1 MSLRG
6 VSVWYLLKW
15 IKWLLSASSILF
27 IKYLKRT
34 TSSIEAIYLNNHK
47 MPTFCTATLRSHK
60 SIGLYKLFITKA
72 NLRIKLNP
80 QSSIVSHKMKLEFCI
95 TNYGKLA
102 RKPDFQ
108 KKRISLR
115 TYLLTWFLQC
125 IRKFYLWPKASYKGP
140 ISSHF

>member
-108 KKRISLR
+108 KEAYFFENLSFNMVFVLVHKLMIIRIK
-115 TYLLTWFLQC
+115 
-125 IRKFYLWPKASYKGP
+125 KF
-140 ISSHF
+140 